1 MTMEWQAQL
10 PDRYFEM
17 TDRELAEAIEA
28 RRTELGDDLLI
39 LGHHYQQEAVIRHA
53 DLTGDSLKL
62 SRMAAEE
69 AARRG
74 TKFIVFCGVNF
85 MAETADVLTD
95 DNVQVILPHLAAAC
109 PMAAMAEEDDVREAW
124 QSIHA
129 ALEGH
134 GRFRV
139 IPVAYVN
146 SSAEIKAFVGEHG
159 GACCTS
165 TNALDVF
172 GWALAGGTEPAAP
185 GETIKVLFLPDEHL
199 GRNTASRLGLATEFD
214 EAAGAGPS
222 DTVVWDPKV
231 AGGGVDAQ
239 RIRDA
244 TVILWAGHCYV
255 HTRFRPGDVA
265 RIRQQHAGEVVN
277 IIVHP
282 ECPKEVVDL
291 ADGAGS
297 TEQIIRWVDEAEPG
311 TTWAV
316 GTEVHL
322 VNRLAARHE
331 GRGVKV
337 RMLSDRN
344 CMCAQM
350 FRIDPQHLLWVLDDL
365 VQGRVANRVSVEPS
379 VARKARA
386 AVERMISFT
395 GRTAAAPAAV
405 GGPRGG

>member
-1 MTMEWQAQL
+1 MHWQESL
-10 PDRYFEM
+10 PDDYYSM
-17 TDRELAEAIEA
+17 TEAELADAIEA
-28 RRTELGDDLLI
+28 RRAQLGDDLLI

-69 AARRG
+69 AKRRG
-74 TKFIVFCGVNF
+74 TRHIVFCGVNF

-95 DNVQVILPHLAAAC
+95 DSVQVILPHMAAAC
-109 PMAAMAEEDDVREAW
+109 PMAAMAELDEVREAW
-124 QSIHA
+124 RSMHQ
-129 ALEGH
+129 ALSGN

-172 GWALAGGTEPAAP
+172 SWALAGGTEPARP
-185 GETIKVLFLPDEHL
+185 GEAIKVLFLPDEHL
-199 GRNTASRLGLATEFD
+199 GRNSASRLGLSTEID
-214 EAAGAGPS
+214 EAAGRGRT
-222 DTVVWDPKV
+222 DTVVWNPKL
-231 AGGGVDAQ
+231 ADGGISAQ
-239 RIRDA
+239 QIRDT
-244 TVILWAGHCYV
+244 TVVLWAGHCYV
-255 HTRFRPGDVA
+255 HTRFEAEDVN
-265 RIRQQHAGEVVN
+265 RVRQQHADGDVN
-277 IIVHP
+277 VIVHP

-297 TEQIIRWVDEAEPG
+297 TEQIIRWIEQAE
-311 TTWAV
+311 TASTWAI

-331 GRGVKV
+331 ERGVTV
-337 RMLSDRN
+337 TMLSERN

-350 FRIDPQHLLWVLDDL
+350 FRIDPQHLLWVLDHL
-365 VQGRVANRVSVEPS
+365 AEGRVVNRVSVEPGL
-379 VARKARA
+379 AEKARL
-386 AVERMISFT
+386 AVDRMIQFT
-395 GRTAAAPAAV
+395 GRKQPRPAAV
-405 GGPRGG
+405 G